1 MNLIP
6 AVSIAAPKVLVLS
19 PPAEKLVTTAFVD
32 QEGRPVLL
40 TDIVRV
46 GDRCTI
52 RTRQGQEIS
61 GKAVI
66 INRAQNVVVL
76 NGGGKYGRPVIACEE
91 NIVKVR
97 KVN

>member
-1 MNLIP
+1 MTLMPMIN
-6 AVSIAAPKVLVLS
+6 IAAPRALVLT
-19 PPAEKLVTTAFVD
+19 PPAAAPITTAFVD
-32 QEGRPVLL
+32 QNGAPVLL
-40 TDIVRV
+40 TDIVRP

-66 INRAQNVVVL
+66 INRDQNVVVL

-91 NIVKVR
+91 NIVKI
-97 KVN
+97 KKAK